1 MRAFIGCVALV
12 IGASAAHAQQM
23 DAMEAAASLGSLL
36 GAEQFCGLSYD
47 QAAIGAWVEANV
59 PPEAMDFP
67 SLLST
72 MTEGGKYQQEGMTG
86 SAKTAHCAGVAR
98 SAKHF
103 GFIK

>member
-1 MRAFIGCVALV
+1 MRTLIGCVTVML
-12 IGASAAHAQQM
+12 GAGAVHAQQM
-23 DAMEAAASLGSLL
+23 DAMEAAASLGSIL

-72 MTEGGKYQQEGMTG
+72 MTEGGKYQQEGMSG
-86 SAKTAHCAGVAR
+86 SAKTAHCAGVTR

>member
-1 MRAFIGCVALV
+1 MRTLFGCLALA
-12 IGASAAHAQQM
+12 IWATSADAQKM
-23 DAMEAAASLGSLL
+23 DAMEAAASLGSIL
-36 GAEQFCGLSYD
+36 GAEEFCGLSYD

-72 MTEGGKYQQEGMTG
+72 MTEGGKYQQEGM
-86 SAKTAHCAGVAR
+86 SAAAKTAHCAGVTR